1 MDGKYGLACLIIFQL
16 VSNGVLSSLSFH
28 MCLLSSVLLSFSLFV
43 KVDLWAVY
51 RVLKVFDVSPT

>member
-1 MDGKYGLACLIIFQL
+1 
-16 VSNGVLSSLSFH
+16 

-43 KVDLWAVY
+43 KVDLWAIY